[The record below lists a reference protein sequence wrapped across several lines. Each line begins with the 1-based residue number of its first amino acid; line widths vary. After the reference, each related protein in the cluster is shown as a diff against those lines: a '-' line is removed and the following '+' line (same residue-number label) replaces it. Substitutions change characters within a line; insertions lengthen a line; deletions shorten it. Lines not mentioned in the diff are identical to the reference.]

1 MRDPRGDARE
11 VVVPSD
17 RASLGQDLVESDRRY
32 FELGARREHL
42 RAAEIVWLD
51 GMADLPAAGVVH
63 RVVPEELVDPAGW
76 MREATTRLVDAGFT
90 HGRIYLDEPF
100 EPLETELASGG
111 WTMRREPGLVALD
124 DVPTRGQAIELI
136 PVIDDDGWAAKEE
149 IHRADGARPDGHE
162 APASRWV
169 AMERARVAT
178 GELEAWLVVRGGTVC
193 GTVCSMTGGAVLRNK
208 NLVVHPDHRRSGVGL
223 SVLASLDV
231 MARDR
236 GLVMGT
242 FSVAGEDG
250 ELLYSAAGMSVV
262 VEQREWSRPLEAT

>member
-1 MRDPRGDARE
+1 MRDPQGDARA

-17 RASLGQDLVESDRRY
+17 RASLGPALVESDRRY
-32 FELGARREHL
+32 FELGARRERL
-42 RAAEIVWLD
+42 PGAEIVWLD

-76 MREATTRLVDAGFT
+76 IREATTTLVDAGFT

-111 WTMRREPGLVALD
+111 WTMRREPGLVALKN
-124 DVPTRGQAIELI
+124 VPTRGQAIELV
-136 PVIDDDGWAAKEE
+136 PVIDDEGWAAKEE
-149 IHRADGARPDGHE
+149 IHRADGVRPDGHE

-178 GELEAWLVVRGGTVC
+178 GELEAWLVLRGGIVC
-193 GTVCSMTGGAVLRNK
+193 ATVCSMAGGAVLRNK

-250 ELLYSAAGMSVV
+250 EFLYRAAGMSVV
-262 VEQREWSRPLEAT
+262 VEQREWSRPVTST